1 MAISVSQHI
10 SVYSIGLGPTELL
23 LLTLLAIILF
33 APRKLPELAK
43 ALKESADIIRRE
55 ASGSAEK
62 SSVEDKERALKEV
75 AEKLEASEKQEKKK
89 RRFF

>member
-1 MAISVSQHI
+1 MLASALQHVD
-10 SVYSIGLGPTELL
+10 VYFIGLGPTEILL
-23 LLTLLAIILF
+23 LLLLAIILF

-62 SSVEDKERALKEV
+62 SSVEDEERALKEI
-75 AEKLEASEKQEKKK
+75 AEKLEASGKREKKK